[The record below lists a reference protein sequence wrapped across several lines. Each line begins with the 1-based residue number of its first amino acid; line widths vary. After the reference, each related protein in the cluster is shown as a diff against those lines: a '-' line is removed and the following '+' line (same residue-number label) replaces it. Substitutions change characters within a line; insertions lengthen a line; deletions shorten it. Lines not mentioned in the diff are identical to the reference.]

1 MTYYSIS
8 QRMIRLDY
16 KDVDSEISSKSNNA
30 ILILFNSE
38 IRKIWL
44 HFKILKCTMV
54 KVIW

>member
-16 KDVDSEISSKSNNA
+16 KDVDSEISKSNNA

-38 IRKIWL
+38 IRKL
-44 HFKILKCTMV
+44 
-54 KVIW
+54 